1 MDNVLALLPKKI
13 QALFLALPKKYRIE
27 EIRLRIYKP
36 IEVVTANHFF
46 FLEGQDE
53 QSYVMTEEDMEYI
66 LNQLSE
72 FSIYAFQEEMKQGY
86 ITTRGGHRV
95 GIGGQVVHEQG
106 KVVSIKHIRF
116 FNIRIANDF
125 QGTAAPYLDK
135 LLDTRYGHTLIIGS
149 PQSGK
154 TTFLRDLARSASEGV
169 AALNI
174 PSRKVGIVDERSE
187 LAACYQGI
195 PSFEVGTRTDVLDA
209 CPKAEGMMMMIR
221 SMSPEVIVA
230 DEVGRKEDV
239 EAIMEAVHAGVTIFC
254 TVHGV
259 SYEDVMK
266 RPMIGELLRY
276 PIFKNIILLERQ
288 HDYINVKL
296 ENIRSVS

>member
-169 AALNI
+169 AAFDI

-259 SYEDVMK
+259 SYEDVIK
-266 RPMIGELLRY
+266 RPMIGELLTS

-288 HDYINVKL
+288 HDYINVTL
-296 ENIRSVS
+296 ENIQSVS

>member
-1 MDNVLALLPKKI
+1 MENILALLPANI
-13 QALFLALPKKYRIE
+13 QALFRELPKNNGME

-36 IEVVTANHFF
+36 IEVITTNHFF
-46 FLEGQDE
+46 FLKGEEG

-95 GIGGQVVHEQG
+95 GIGGQVVHEHG
-106 KVVSIKHIRF
+106 KVASIKHIRF
-116 FNIRIANDF
+116 FNIRIAKDHK
-125 QGTAAPYLDK
+125 GTASPYLDK
-135 LLDTRYGHTLIIGS
+135 LLGTDFGHTLIIGS
-149 PQSGK
+149 PQAGK

-169 AALNI
+169 STLNI
-174 PSRKVGIVDERSE
+174 RSRKVGIVDERSE

-221 SMSPEVIVA
+221 SMSPEIIVV
-230 DEVGRKEDV
+230 DEVGRREDV
-239 EAIMEAVHAGVTIFC
+239 KAIMEAVHAGVTVFC
-254 TVHGV
+254 TVHGD
-259 SYEDVMK
+259 SYEEAVK
-266 RPMIGELLRY
+266 RPMIGELLTL
-276 PIFKNIILLERQ
+276 PVFKNIILLERN
-288 HDYINVKL
+288 HDYINVQID
-296 ENIRSVS
+296 NM